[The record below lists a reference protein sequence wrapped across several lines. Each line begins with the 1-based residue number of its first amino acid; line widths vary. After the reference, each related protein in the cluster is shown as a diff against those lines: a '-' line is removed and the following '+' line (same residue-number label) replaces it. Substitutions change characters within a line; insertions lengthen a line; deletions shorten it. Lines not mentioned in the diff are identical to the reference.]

1 METLTEDDYNHLR
14 LGAQVLTADEHG
26 DKVLLLSD
34 ETYLKLFR
42 VKRFFTSA
50 RLFPYW
56 RRFQV
61 NAQKL
66 AEIGIPT
73 LKVREVYRVPHLDR
87 TAVHY
92 DALPGKTLREVPH
105 FDTVLAA
112 KLGDFI
118 RELHD
123 KGVYLRSMHLGNVV
137 LTPEGELG
145 LIDVADMRVKSRP
158 LSNQLRFRN
167 FHHLCRY
174 TEDRQVIE
182 PYADDFLAAFDDAI
196 VPRYRRMLS
205 GL

>member
-1 METLTEDDYNHLR
+1 VETLTEDAYTHLR
-14 LGAQVLTADEHG
+14 EGAEVLAADEHG
-26 DKVLLLSD
+26 DKVLLLAD
-34 ETYLKLFR
+34 GTYLKMFR
-42 VKRFFTSA
+42 VKRLFTSA

-61 NAQKL
+61 NAEKL
-66 AEIGIPT
+66 AELGIPT
-73 LKVREVYRVPHLDR
+73 LKVKEVYRVPHLDR

-92 DALPGKTLREVPH
+92 DALPGETLRQVKR
-105 FDTVLAA
+105 FDADLAA
-112 KLGDFI
+112 RLGEFI

-137 LTPEGELG
+137 LTPEGRLG
-145 LIDVADMRVKSRP
+145 LIDVADMRVKSSP

-174 TEDRQVIE
+174 TEDRKVIE
-182 PYADDFLAAFDDAI
+182 PFAESFLAAFDDAI